1 MNSIYLD
8 HSATTPLDG
17 EVLKKMM
24 PYFSEIFANA
34 SSMHSQGQK
43 AAEAIE
49 EARLQVAGL
58 INASPSEII
67 FTSGGTES
75 DNLAIRG
82 LFLRLCPEKNEI
94 ITSAIEH
101 HAVLHTVQDLE
112 KHYGA
117 KAIYLPVDGK
127 GRVNPADVE
136 KTITGKTS
144 LVSVMMANNEIG
156 TIEPIEE
163 IARICKL
170 RGVAFHTDAV
180 QAIGKIPVDVKALG
194 VDLLSMSAHKF
205 YGPKGVGALYIK
217 KGVRLNPVMTGGSHE
232 RSLRSGT
239 YNTPG
244 IVGMGWAAKLA
255 KDKLPWHMEYTAMLR
270 DDLQKRIFDEIP
282 DVFINGDEKNR
293 LPQILNI
300 SIKFAEGESML
311 MFLDMD
317 GNIQASS
324 GSACTSKS
332 LAASHVL
339 NAMCIPHEFIN
350 GSIRFSFGKDNT
362 MDHVDKVMAIFPQI
376 VKKLREMS
384 AIGPDK
390 PAR

>member
-1 MNSIYLD
+1 MKVYLD
-8 HSATTPLDG
+8 YAATTPVNK
-17 EVLKKMM
+17 EVLESMLPFYQADFGNPSSIHSWGRKAKSAIEVSRREVAE
-24 PYFSEIFANA
+24 YLGAENSEIT
-34 SSMHSQGQK
+34 
-43 AAEAIE
+43 
-49 EARLQVAGL
+49 
-58 INASPSEII
+58 
-67 FTSGGTES
+67 FTSGATES
-75 DNLAIRG
+75 INLAIFG
-82 LFLRLCPEKNEI
+82 LITNFQKSKPHI
-94 ITSAIEH
+94 ISTLFEH

-136 KTITGKTS
+136 KAITGKTS
-144 LVSVMMANNEIG
+144 LVSIMMANNEIG

-163 IARICKL
+163 ITRICKL